1 MLEWLKT
8 VLGDAYTPEIDTAV
22 SQEIGKGFVARTD
35 FNTKTAKVTELETEV
50 KQLREGI
57 KTRDT
62 QLSELKK
69 SAGDNAELQKQLL
82 DLQNKYEN
90 DKLILENKQI
100 RLENEKQTY
109 FYLFL
114 FVFILGLGIIAFF
127 LVRKRYRTKL
137 LRNVEIIGNNN
148 AIINRYACRIAELEN
163 VSLQERQ
170 AKQEEIGIL
179 NRKILCLIAENKRVC
194 ENSSVDAL
202 FVLEELKQGNLIIS
216 NMTIAER
223 QHIFDFLDL
232 VHANFITRLKQEF
245 DLTKNEL
252 LLAALLKVGF
262 SNKQLMIVFDC
273 EMKSIYKNRQRLKAD
288 LGLTKNDSLEQ
299 MVMMY

>member
-1 MLEWLKT
+1 M
-8 VLGDAYTPEIDTAV
+8 
-22 SQEIGKGFVARTD
+22 F
-35 FNTKTAKVTELETEV
+35 
-50 KQLREGI
+50 
-57 KTRDT
+57 
-62 QLSELKK
+62 
-69 SAGDNAELQKQLL
+69 
-82 DLQNKYEN
+82 
-90 DKLILENKQI
+90 
-100 RLENEKQTY
+100 
-109 FYLFL
+109 
-114 FVFILGLGIIAFF
+114 
-127 LVRKRYRTKL
+127 
-137 LRNVEIIGNNN
+137 IGNNN

-194 ENSSVDAL
+194 ENLSVDAL

-299 MVMMY
+299 MIMMY

>member
-1 MLEWLKT
+1 MYKEKSDSLLE
-8 VLGDAYTPEIDTAV
+8 
-22 SQEIGKGFVARTD
+22 
-35 FNTKTAKVTELETEV
+35 VT
-50 KQLREGI
+50 R
-57 KTRDT
+57 
-62 QLSELKK
+62 
-69 SAGDNAELQKQLL
+69 NAELQKQLL

-170 AKQEEIGIL
+170 AKKEEIGIL
-179 NRKILCLIAENKRVC
+179 NRKILC
-194 ENSSVDAL
+194 
-202 FVLEELKQGNLIIS
+202 F
-216 NMTIAER
+216 
-223 QHIFDFLDL
+223 
-232 VHANFITRLKQEF
+232 
-245 DLTKNEL
+245 
-252 LLAALLKVGF
+252 
-262 SNKQLMIVFDC
+262 NKQKISEYVR
-273 EMKSIYKNRQRLKAD
+273 IRV
-288 LGLTKNDSLEQ
+288 LTPCL
-299 MVMMY
+299 Y

>member
-1 MLEWLKT
+1 M
-8 VLGDAYTPEIDTAV
+8 
-22 SQEIGKGFVARTD
+22 SR
-35 FNTKTAKVTELETEV
+35 
-50 KQLREGI
+50 
-57 KTRDT
+57 
-62 QLSELKK
+62 
-69 SAGDNAELQKQLL
+69 LL
-82 DLQNKYEN
+82 
-90 DKLILENKQI
+90 
-100 RLENEKQTY
+100 
-109 FYLFL
+109 
-114 FVFILGLGIIAFF
+114 
-127 LVRKRYRTKL
+127 
-137 LRNVEIIGNNN
+137 EIIMP
-148 AIINRYACRIAELEN
+148 
-163 VSLQERQ
+163 VSYTHLRAHE
-170 AKQEEIGIL
+170 AKKEEIGIL

-245 DLTKNEL
+245 DLTKN
-252 LLAALLKVGF
+252 GF

-299 MVMMY
+299 MIMMY

>member
-1 MLEWLKT
+1 MKAFLYKEKSDSLLE
-8 VLGDAYTPEIDTAV
+8 
-22 SQEIGKGFVARTD
+22 
-35 FNTKTAKVTELETEV
+35 VTC
-50 KQLREGI
+50 
-57 KTRDT
+57 
-62 QLSELKK
+62 
-69 SAGDNAELQKQLL
+69 NAELQKQLL

-170 AKQEEIGIL
+170 AKK
-179 NRKILCLIAENKRVC
+179 RK
-194 ENSSVDAL
+194 
-202 FVLEELKQGNLIIS
+202 
-216 NMTIAER
+216 
-223 QHIFDFLDL
+223 
-232 VHANFITRLKQEF
+232 
-245 DLTKNEL
+245 
-252 LLAALLKVGF
+252 
-262 SNKQLMIVFDC
+262 
-273 EMKSIYKNRQRLKAD
+273 
-288 LGLTKNDSLEQ
+288 
-299 MVMMY
+299 